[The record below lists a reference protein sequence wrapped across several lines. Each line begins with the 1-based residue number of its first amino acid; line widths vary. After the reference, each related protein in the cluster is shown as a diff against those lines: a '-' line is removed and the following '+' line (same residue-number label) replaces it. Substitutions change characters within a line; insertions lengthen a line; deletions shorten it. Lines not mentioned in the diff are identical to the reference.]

1 MSQWLQ
7 ATRAKYGIDPVIFLI
22 LMTACAPFFYYSIY
36 RLVRAIAAKRK
47 AQINVWSMV
56 FLLSTIL
63 PYLYVLFFG
72 RNMPWWVY
80 AVVVALMAQG
90 AYTLVVRRQ
99 GKSGPGSKGTP

>member
-1 MSQWLQ
+1 MAAGHAGQIRHRPRNILD
-7 ATRAKYGIDPVIFLI
+7 TDDGLRAV
-22 LMTACAPFFYYSIY
+22 FYYSIY